1 MKASRL
7 IEVRPRV
14 LMAGVSLA
22 MAIGLFGA
30 TGSANAGTYVVNV
43 CDDSHI
49 NDSVFVK
56 RTATSA
62 SVYANASCTALENS
76 AQGYSMGYGMT
87 VGSSIKSPANP
98 NDAGG
103 FADGGLTATA
113 PGGASFS
120 SITANL
126 RIYSALSVIA
136 NGGWASGLYDD
147 GSSPKWVQC
156 GALSNCEWNYEE
168 GQPIVNSQSL
178 STSKITLL
186 IICSRTTCLR
196 TGPGRWGIAVMRDVK
211 LTVSDGS
218 SPSVT
223 SLNAPGDWFEG
234 AGAISFNA
242 ADNVGVR
249 SLGVDAA
256 GGAAPPLTTPSC
268 DSHSLIPCPQSP
280 SYGQSVDTT
289 RLPDGIN
296 TLTAFAIDSA
306 GNRAEQ
312 PLQLK
317 VDNTAP
323 AAPTVTSIARAAL
336 LGGQAT
342 FDLGFTEVSPDAGS
356 PIAGYDV
363 RVCEDSPVRP
373 CETHTLGSERTVVT
387 KSSAKWTVE
396 VRARDALRA
405 GAWSSPKSFSSADGD
420 HDDVFDTD
428 DRCPAKFAKTVTGCP
443 AIRATVER
451 NRTSSEGKFLGVQVK
466 VALKSPKSGL
476 NVRVRCDKPCRV
488 HKRLRDSKGAY
499 VYPLTKG
506 IERVYVSIIRPG
518 YEGVRFMFDSKARSA
533 HPSLPDSKCALVP
546 GKWSLVSSKA
556 CSPL

>member
-87 VGSSIKSPANP
+87 VASSIKSPANP

-126 RIYSALSVIA
+126 RIYSSFPVSGS
-136 NGGWASGLYDD
+136 GGWASGLYDD

-156 GALSNCEWNYEE
+156 GALSNCTWNYEE
-168 GQPIVNSQSL
+168 AQPIVNSQSL

-312 PLQLK
+312 PFQLK

-323 AAPTVTSIARAAL
+323 SAPTVTSVTPGAPLA
-336 LGGQAT
+336 GQAT
-342 FDLGFTEVSPDAGS
+342 FNVAFTEVTPDAGS

-363 RVCEDSPVRP
+363 RMCKVSADHP
-373 CETHTLGSERTVVT
+373 CETYTLGSERTLAP
-387 KSSAKWTVE
+387 KSSADWTVE
-396 VRARDALRA
+396 VRARDTLRS
-405 GAWSSPKSFSSADGD
+405 GAWSSPKRFSSRVVDPPADRD
-420 HDDVFDTD
+420 HDGVIDKK
-428 DRCPAKFAKTVTGCP
+428 DRCPTRQGTLATGCP
-443 AIRATVER
+443 AITAKVSRSKVTVGTKVLYYQVGVTQATP
-451 NRTSSEGKFLGVQVK
+451 NSELKVK
-466 VALKSPKSGL
+466 LQCA
-476 NVRVRCDKPCRV
+476 KPCRV
-488 HKRLRDSKGAY
+488 LRHHKLLYRLKDGFK
-499 VYPLTKG
+499 
-506 IERVYVSIIRPG
+506 RVNVSITRKG
-518 YEGVRFMFDSKARSA
+518 YEGVRYTLAEGTSDDFDGGWS
-533 HPSLPDSKCALVP
+533 SKCSLIPGTWSLVP
-546 GKWSLVSSKA
+546 GK
-556 CSPL
+556 CQIR